1 MTIFVQICKRK
12 QHTKNHIDWIKNEGT
27 GEVQSLLYSVQPDT
41 RILFIGIPDAVDI
54 LEFFFHFFKKYLQIN
69 LVIYKE
75 KKF

>member
-41 RILFIGIPDAVDI
+41 RILFIGIPDPVDI
-54 LEFFFHFFKKYLQIN
+54 LDFFFLFLKN
-69 LVIYKE
+69 IYRLIL
-75 KKF
+75 

>member
-41 RILFIGIPDAVDI
+41 RILFIGIPDPVDI
-54 LEFFFHFFKKYLQIN
+54 LDFFPLFLKN
-69 LVIYKE
+69 IYRLIL
-75 KKF
+75 